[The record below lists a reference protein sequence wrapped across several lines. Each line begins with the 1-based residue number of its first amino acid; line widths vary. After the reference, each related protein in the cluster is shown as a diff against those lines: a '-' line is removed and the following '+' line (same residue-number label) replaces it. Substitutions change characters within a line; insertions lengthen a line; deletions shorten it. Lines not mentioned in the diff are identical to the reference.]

1 VLVARMVAGLRR
13 VGRSQEATT
22 LLRRVERDFLKDPTF
37 WFELA
42 GVAAENQDMDTLADA
57 VSRSYQLEPLNPV
70 YRHNHAAV
78 MIALGREPA
87 ETARLTLEL
96 LNRSPESVACQIN
109 HALALVNH
117 RRFSD
122 AESLLVRIPWVG
134 RTSAEETQIH
144 FAWMLI
150 DEARQRGDSAR
161 THARA
166 ARESDLL
173 PPQRQKR
180 AMVLSGGDS
189 LKKSG

>member
-1 VLVARMVAGLRR
+1 MSTVTTAASSPGRAGDQAPAESLVELMHRR
-13 VGRSQEATT
+13 LNDAAD
-22 LLRRVERDFLKDPTF
+22 RRAIV
-37 WFELA
+37 
-42 GVAAENQDMDTLADA
+42 DTLAEA
-57 VSRSYQLEPLNPV
+57 VAHSYQLEPTNPV

-96 LNRSPESVACQIN
+96 LNRSPESVPCQIN
-109 HALALVNH
+109 HALAMINRH
-117 RRFSD
+117 RFSD
-122 AESLLVRIPWVG
+122 AESLLVQILWVG

-144 FAWMLI
+144 YAWMLI

-161 THARA
+161 NHARA

-180 AMVLSGGDS
+180 AAVLSGGDT

>member
-1 VLVARMVAGLRR
+1 
-13 VGRSQEATT
+13 
-22 LLRRVERDFLKDPTF
+22 
-37 WFELA
+37 
-42 GVAAENQDMDTLADA
+42 
-57 VSRSYQLEPLNPV
+57 
-70 YRHNHAAV
+70 

-96 LNRSPESVACQIN
+96 LNRSPESVPCQIN
-109 HALALVNH
+109 HALALINRH
-117 RRFSD
+117 RFSD
-122 AESLLVRIPWVG
+122 AESLLVQILWVG

-144 FAWMLI
+144 YAWMLI

-161 THARA
+161 NHARA

-180 AMVLSGGDS
+180 AAVLSGGDT